1 MSCLFLRILSRNTY
15 HCIVQRACP
24 YDVNLVSGVTKTR
37 YPTYEGNKVTERPVR
52 LDKTEGHVRI
62 EGRAYPARE
71 IVEAL
76 AQSGYTEIRSMG
88 DSIMLGSRRI
98 TPIFKS
104 RQDRAMAALCHSSLS
119 YCCPLSKR
127 CAERDR
133 ALEIMGLTPE
143 EYENLKKD
151 AHLKFVD
158 SARGMGADPEWT
170 SQASSE
176 RVANRP
182 AVDPG
187 YGAEDYRR
195 DFEAMDGSLQPPR
208 DRYERR
214 PDPWQDQRDD
224 RRSYQHRE
232 QESRDTYSDIQGA
245 IPTEDDMS
253 CSVCNIEP
261 DESLEG
267 IGALFSQGELSPF
280 LDESREENKDTIFCF
295 SCGRNIKA
303 GNRVCPFCSA
313 RQ

>member
-1 MSCLFLRILSRNTY
+1 
-15 HCIVQRACP
+15 VAP
-24 YDVNLVSGVTKTR
+24 TR
-37 YPTYEGNKVTERPVR
+37 YPNYEDNKVTERPVR
-52 LDKTEGHVRI
+52 LDKTEGHVII

-88 DSIMLGSRRI
+88 DSIILGTRRI

-133 ALEIMGLTPE
+133 ALEIMGLTPA
-143 EYENLKKD
+143 EYESMKKD

-158 SARGMGADPEWT
+158 SARSMGSDSQWT
-170 SQASSE
+170 RQASSE

-187 YGAEDYRR
+187 YGSEDYRR
-195 DFEAMDGSLQPPR
+195 DFESLDRTMTPPR
-208 DRYERR
+208 DPYEQR
-214 PDPWQDQRDD
+214 PDPWQDHRDE
-224 RRSYQHRE
+224 RQSYSHRE
-232 QESRDTYSDIQGA
+232 RESRDIYSDIQGA
-245 IPTEDDMS
+245 IPAEDDMS
-253 CSVCNIEP
+253 CSVCNIER

-303 GNRVCPFCSA
+303 GNRMCPFCGA

>member
-1 MSCLFLRILSRNTY
+1 
-15 HCIVQRACP
+15 
-24 YDVNLVSGVTKTR
+24 VTKTR
-37 YPTYEGNKVTERPVR
+37 YPTYEDNKVTDRPVR
-52 LDKTEGHVRI
+52 LDKTEGHVII

-76 AQSGYTEIRSMG
+76 AQSRGYTEIRSTG
-88 DSIMLGSRRI
+88 DSIVLGTRRI

-104 RQDRAMAALCHSSLS
+104 RQDRAMATLCHGSLS

-151 AHLKFVD
+151 AHLKFID
-158 SARGMGADPEWT
+158 SARGMGSDPQWS

-187 YGAEDYRR
+187 YGNEDYRR
-195 DFEAMDGSLQPPR
+195 DFESLDRTMTPPR
-208 DRYERR
+208 DRYEQRS
-214 PDPWQDQRDD
+214 DSWQDQRDD
-224 RRSYQHRE
+224 RQSYDRQSYQYRE
-232 QESRDTYSDIQGA
+232 RESRDIYSDIQGA
-245 IPTEDDMS
+245 IPTEDDVS
-253 CSVCNIEP
+253 CSVCNIER

-303 GNRVCPFCSA
+303 GNRVCPFCGT